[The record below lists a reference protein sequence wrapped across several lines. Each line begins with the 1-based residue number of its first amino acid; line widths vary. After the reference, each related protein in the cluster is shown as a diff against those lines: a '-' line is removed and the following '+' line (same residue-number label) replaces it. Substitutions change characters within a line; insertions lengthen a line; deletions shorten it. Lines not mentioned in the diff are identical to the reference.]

1 MTYELMPAL
10 AITGT
15 EIVFWVIVI
24 VVFAGPAIAKH
35 LKARKDQAGDG
46 ASSVGG
52 PSRQERLQE
61 LAARRREQLRQL
73 AEQRGTQPTNLTSS
87 QRTDRTQARSVYD
100 RRAEALRRA
109 QAQRSQTAQQGG
121 PAMALPVDQ
130 ARARAQAQSQAR
142 AVAARR
148 AAEEKVSAHAEE
160 TARRQQA
167 EQLKRQQ
174 RLDAISQ
181 RERAEQ
187 AARQKARSK
196 RDADLGAGARG
207 AKRTRT
213 DSGTV
218 ARRVADADSS
228 AYAADRRVES
238 RFKDALKGSS
248 LRDAILFKEI
258 LDQPR
263 AMRPLE
269 DLF

>member
-1 MTYELMPAL
+1 MTYEPIPVL
-10 AITGT
+10 AVTFT
-15 EIVFWVIVI
+15 DVLFWVIVI
-24 VVFAGPAIAKH
+24 GSIVGSLISKH
-35 LKARKDQAGDG
+35 FKERKERAGDG
-46 ASSVGG
+46 ASTIGG
-52 PSRQERLQE
+52 KSRQERLQE

-73 AEQRGTQPTNLTSS
+73 SEQRGTQPTNLTSS
-87 QRTDRTQARSVYD
+87 QRADRTQARSVYD

-109 QAQRSQTAQQGG
+109 QAQKAQSG
-121 PAMALPVDQ
+121 PAMAVPVDQ
-130 ARARAQAQSQAR
+130 AQAQASAQATK
-142 AVAARR
+142 R
-148 AAEEKVSAHAEE
+148 AAEAEVAAHSEE
-160 TARRQQA
+160 TARRRRA

-187 AARQKARSK
+187 AARQEARSK

-207 AKRTRT
+207 TARSRT
-213 DSGTV
+213 DSGAV
-218 ARRVADADSS
+218 SRRVTDADSS
-228 AYAADRRVES
+228 AYSTERGAES
-238 RFKDALKGSS
+238 RFKAALKGSS